1 MTRTPQEIIADHG
14 AALTTL
20 DLSGILKDYRD
31 DSVILTS
38 QGALEGLAGVET
50 FYTQALE
57 MLPEVKFSVVS
68 VTYGADAALMLW
80 TAVSIA
86 GEIKDGV
93 DTFVFD
99 HGAIR
104 LQTIS
109 FTFEP
114 LNNL

>member
-14 AALTTL
+14 AAVAKL
-20 DLSGILKDYRD
+20 DLSAILKDYRE

-38 QGALEGLAGVET
+38 QGALEGLAGVES
-50 FYTQALE
+50 FYKQALG
-57 MLPEVKFSVVS
+57 MLPEAEFSVVS

-80 TAVSIA
+80 SAFFVA

-99 HGAIR
+99 QGAIR

-114 LNNL
+114 LN